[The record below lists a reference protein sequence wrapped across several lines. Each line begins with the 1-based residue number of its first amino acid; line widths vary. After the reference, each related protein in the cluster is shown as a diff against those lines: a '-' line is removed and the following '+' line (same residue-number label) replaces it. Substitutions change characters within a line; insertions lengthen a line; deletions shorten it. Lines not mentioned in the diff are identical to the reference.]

1 MKPST
6 GLLAG
11 LLVLLS
17 SPASADVYAYRDEA
31 GIEHFTNAPADDDRF
46 KVIVALLKEEGSSNQ
61 AQAIPV
67 TGNVARYAPVV
78 EEAAIK
84 YKVDKALLHAV
95 ITAESGYNPVAVS
108 RAGAQGLMQLIP
120 QTAQRYAV
128 SDVFDPVQNI
138 RGGTRYLR
146 DLLDL
151 FAGDTKLALAAYNAG
166 EAAVIRYGR
175 QVPPYRETQA
185 YVQKVMGLF
194 KSLRNI

>member
-1 MKPST
+1 
-6 GLLAG
+6 
-11 LLVLLS
+11 LVLLS